1 MKFTRFI
8 FAGLAA
14 LLLAACQPDTPI
26 CPPDP
31 VNSGGSSDAQLASPI
46 QTPLPPMPASL
57 EIKGQLIQVDQVV
70 SGTLCDGS
78 WEGVVYV
85 PCGVQMAAWEED
97 PLFLKACNLEIA
109 PGTVVYVGAHN
120 DAPYYKGCSCHT
132 GELP

>member
-1 MKFTRFI
+1 MRYIRGFI
-8 FAGLAA
+8 FGLAV
-14 LLLAACQPDTPI
+14 LLLAACKPSSPI
-26 CPPDP
+26 CPPEP
-31 VNSGGSSDAQLASPI
+31 VRSGGSSEGLQASPL
-46 QTPLPPMPASL
+46 QTPLPPLPANI
-57 EIKGQLIQVDQVV
+57 EIGGKSILVDQIV

-85 PCGVQMAAWEED
+85 PCGIMVAAWEED
-97 PLFLKACNLEIA
+97 PLFLKACELEIA